1 MLFFFV
7 IPIHSSFS
15 RCLTLC
21 PMRILRIV
29 KHRCADAILTPCS
42 LQDVVIDTAVT
53 AAPEGFVVR
62 QVGEGDRRIT
72 QLRIHLHHSR
82 ARGQA
87 KYLRLRPAHAGQL
100 KGHVFDALRYTQSAE
115 IRVDDQSG
123 GRDILFV
130 PPRLDIAESRKRRA
144 RQGYHGLAL
153 LHLCCHILVCAL
165 GNASTALLC
174 CYAYSVEY
182 LIDVLLMCG
191 VCHKY
196 SDVVVQSYELLDPP
210 RPSL

>member
-42 LQDVVIDTAVT
+42 LQDVVIDTAIT

-115 IRVDDQSG
+115 IWVDDQSG
-123 GRDILFV
+123 GGDILFV

-153 LHLCCHILVCAL
+153 LHLLRHILMRTL
-165 GNASTALLC
+165 GDTSATHFSRLLDR
-174 CYAYSVEY
+174 
-182 LIDVLLMCG
+182 LQDRIHVLLMARF
-191 VCHKY
+191 
-196 SDVVVQSYELLDPP
+196 SDHHVNFLL
-210 RPSL
+210 SFHFFF